1 MQEENNG
8 EHVRYIIREWK
19 QLRLFSLYL
28 PTKVKN
34 TGDVALKMVRVIEVA
49 RIDHSPARTFTNTY
63 EPRNLKNM
71 LIHGEC
77 PYRRYLGHRYLLA
90 TK

>member
-1 MQEENNG
+1 MVIDGEICKSSEKKERNVQEENNG

-34 TGDVALKMVRVIEVA
+34 ICDVALKMVRVIEVA
-49 RIDHSPARTFTNTY
+49 MMVESFAITFTNTS
-63 EPRNLKNM
+63 EP
-71 LIHGEC
+71 
-77 PYRRYLGHRYLLA
+77 
-90 TK
+90 

>member
-1 MQEENNG
+1 MVIDGEICKSSEKKERNVQEENNG

-34 TGDVALKMVRVIEVA
+34 ICEVALKMVRVIEEA
-49 RIDHSPARTFTNTY
+49 RIDISSARTFTNTY
-63 EPRNLKNM
+63 EPRNLKT
-71 LIHGEC
+71 IC
-77 PYRRYLGHRYLLA
+77 
-90 TK
+90 